1 MALLCCM
8 TILKPNLL
16 FMIARRHM
24 MHTCTSSVVSPI
36 FNLVEW
42 RNILLTRGPSKS
54 SPEDFIECDDLIVPL
69 FLTDDDVDDGEK
81 KASLKMLS
89 SNEVL

>member
-1 MALLCCM
+1 
-8 TILKPNLL
+8 
-16 FMIARRHM
+16 

-54 SPEDFIECDDLIVPL
+54 SPDDFIEWDDLIVPL
-69 FLTDDDVDDGEK
+69 FLTEEDVDEGEK
-81 KASLKMLS
+81 KVSLKMLS
-89 SNEVL
+89 SNKVL

>member
-1 MALLCCM
+1 
-8 TILKPNLL
+8 
-16 FMIARRHM
+16 

-54 SPEDFIECDDLIVPL
+54 SPDDFIEWDDLIVPL
-69 FLTDDDVDDGEK
+69 FLTEEDVDEGEK
-81 KASLKMLS
+81 KVSLKMLS
-89 SNEVL
+89 SNKVF